1 MPPKRSSVDKGPETK
16 KVDESQIISSD
27 KVTKYKPRRKDVKS
41 DQIDESVKDK
51 WTLDIPDGVPLTD
64 QQKKQKAY
72 LIRMKKIN
80 KTPRRM
86 KKGKNRHIR
95 CDQGKPTGR
104 STPWAQALKLAKE
117 ELQIPV
123 KGAMIFPRIGTE
135 LHTTATRI
143 MRERRDEEEKKIE
156 VN

>member
-1 MPPKRSSVDKGPETK
+1 MAAIKSKIETTEDVEKHK
-16 KVDESQIISSD
+16 KSKITIKKKNID
-27 KVTKYKPRRKDVKS
+27 KS
-41 DQIDESVKDK
+41 DTEIQTKNDQKESKDK
-51 WTLDIPDGVPLTD
+51 WSFHVPNGVALTD
-64 QQKKQKAY
+64 EQKKQKAY

-117 ELQIPV
+117 ELKLPTAGV
-123 KGAMIFPRIGTE
+123 MIFPVIGSD
-135 LHTTATRI
+135 LHTTAKRI
-143 MRERRDEEEKKIE
+143 MKEIQAKEKAPVGDI
-156 VN
+156 